1 MSAEGITV
9 CALCGLEFEPGGTAC
24 SEHGCPF
31 AGAGCRTVDCPRC
44 GYSVPDERQS
54 RLARWV
60 RRLFAPATREGAPRT
75 LADLR
80 PGEDGV
86 LDGID
91 GDPALAAR
99 LTAQGLAPGV
109 AVHLVQRSPSYVIEV
124 GETTLALERRVADV
138 IRVRTSTTRARV
150 DSSTPTR

>member
-1 MSAEGITV
+1 MAV
-9 CALCGLEFEPGGTAC
+9 CALCGFEFEPGGAAC
-24 SEHGCPF
+24 AERGCPL

-44 GYSVPDERQS
+44 GYAVPDERQS

-60 RRLFAPATREGAPRT
+60 RGLFAPAALEGAPRT

-80 PGEDGV
+80 PGDDGV
-86 LDGID
+86 IDGIE

-109 AVHLVQRSPSYVIEV
+109 TVHLVQRSPSYVIDV

-138 IRVRTSTTRARV
+138 IRMSTPTTQARA

>member
-1 MSAEGITV
+1 MAICS
-9 CALCGLEFEPGGTAC
+9 LCGFEFEPGGAAC
-24 SEHGCPF
+24 AERGCPF

-44 GYSVPDERQS
+44 GYAVPDERQS

-60 RRLFAPATREGAPRT
+60 RRLFAPAALEAAPRT

-86 LDGID
+86 IDGIE

-109 AVHLVQRSPSYVIEV
+109 TVHLVQRSPSYVIDV
-124 GETTLALERRVADV
+124 GETMLALERRVADV
-138 IRVRTSTTRARV
+138 IRVSASTSRARA
-150 DSSTPTR
+150 DSSTPTQ

>member
-1 MSAEGITV
+1 MSAEGLTV
-9 CALCGLEFEPGGTAC
+9 CALCGSAFQPGGATC
-24 SEHGCPF
+24 VERGCPF
-31 AGAGCRTVDCPRC
+31 AGAGCRTLDCPHC
-44 GYSVPDERQS
+44 GYAVPDELQS

-60 RRLFAPATREGAPRT
+60 RRLFAPAAVEAGPST

-86 LDGID
+86 LDGIL

-124 GETTLALERRVADV
+124 GETTLALERSVAQI
-138 IRVRTSTTRARV
+138 IRVRAHH
-150 DSSTPTR
+150 

>member
-1 MSAEGITV
+1 MAV
-9 CALCGLEFEPGGTAC
+9 CSLCGFEFEPGGAAC
-24 SEHGCPF
+24 AERGCPF

-44 GYSVPDERQS
+44 GYAVPDERQS

-60 RRLFAPATREGAPRT
+60 RRLFAPAASDGGPRT

-80 PGEDGV
+80 PGESGV
-86 LDGID
+86 LEGID
-91 GDPALAAR
+91 GEPALAAR

-109 AVHLVQRSPSYVIEV
+109 TVHLVQRSPSYVIEV

-138 IRVRTSTTRARV
+138 IRVSTSTTPARAG
-150 DSSTPTR
+150 SSTPTR

>member
-1 MSAEGITV
+1 MTV
-9 CALCGLEFEPGGTAC
+9 CALCGLEFEPGGPAC
-24 SEHGCPF
+24 AERGCPL
-31 AGAGCRTVDCPRC
+31 AGAGCRTLDCPRC

-60 RRLFAPATREGAPRT
+60 RWLFAPATREGAPST
-75 LADLR
+75 VADLR

-109 AVHLVQRSPSYVIEV
+109 AVHLVQRRPSYVIEV
-124 GETTLALERRVADV
+124 GETTLALERRVAEV
-138 IRVRTSTTRARV
+138 IRVRVSPMPGRA